1 MRARTIRT
9 RRGQSLVEFSV
20 VALVLYMLLAAI
32 LTFGHALYVAQGL
45 QSAADLA
52 AREISRTPLPAIVD
66 DGNGVRAF
74 NFDDALQA
82 DVIRNEI
89 YDPQF
94 LVFDL
99 NQLGN
104 QNFFSDIVPT
114 WPTLNQQLATL
125 MIVDRPD
132 LDGDGQPDAN
142 LIRYPGALLSDATT
156 PTGYTVGIPL
166 VVSRGANGG
175 ETIRWVPVVEEI
187 ESDTNP
193 DPFSIES
200 DARGVVALRINYP
213 FQSASMS
220 SFRPNPAGALEPNL
234 GNPNLADDGS
244 VTELNSGDRPG
255 GLVGGSLSGGGLY
268 GGTYAGT
275 YGMGAQGALGQTVR
289 PFRRVISAQA
299 IYRREVFAPN

>member
-1 MRARTIRT
+1 
-9 RRGQSLVEFSV
+9 
-20 VALVLYMLLAAI
+20 
-32 LTFGHALYVAQGL
+32 
-45 QSAADLA
+45 
-52 AREISRTPLPAIVD
+52 
-66 DGNGVRAF
+66 
-74 NFDDALQA
+74 
-82 DVIRNEI
+82 
-89 YDPQF
+89 
-94 LVFDL
+94 
-99 NQLGN
+99 
-104 QNFFSDIVPT
+104 
-114 WPTLNQQLATL
+114 

-175 ETIRWVPVVEEI
+175 KTIRWVPVVEEI

-200 DARGVVALRINYP
+200 DARGMVALRINYP

-220 SFRPNPAGALEPNL
+220 SFRPNAAGAFEPNL